1 MKSALWPVLLGL
13 TVSCAR
19 AASAPGEV
27 EIDAATYTTP
37 TKVLAA
43 SDYPNFSDDYV
54 LRGMKLAIA
63 RQLKRWE
70 SKSLTGTIKLGTK
83 TYPLSRMKQTLQTF
97 SSLIDQFEGCVVRE
111 PQNRCFDDLNAQ
123 IRARFNVY
131 VPALTKDDPRYGEAN
146 WALFTG
152 YHTMPIEGSALKNPD
167 YPHAI
172 YGNPGNPK
180 YYFSRV
186 DIDFKNA
193 LAGRGLELLYTKSLF
208 DIYLL
213 HVQGSGKAI
222 LMNPDGSKSGFYL
235 NYDGTNKLKWEWISK

>member
-1 MKSALWPVLLGL
+1 
-13 TVSCAR
+13 
-19 AASAPGEV
+19 
-27 EIDAATYTTP
+27 
-37 TKVLAA
+37 
-43 SDYPNFSDDYV
+43 
-54 LRGMKLAIA
+54 MKLAIA

-152 YHTMPIEGSALKNPD
+152 YHTMPIEGSALKK
-167 YPHAI
+167 
-172 YGNPGNPK
+172 PGLP
-180 YYFSRV
+180 
-186 DIDFKNA
+186 A
-193 LAGRGLELLYTKSLF
+193 CHLWE
-208 DIYLL
+208 
-213 HVQGSGKAI
+213 SGKSQV
-222 LMNPDGSKSGFYL
+222 LFLQSRYRF
-235 NYDGTNKLKWEWISK
+235 